1 MKRICGPA
9 LAGALCF
16 ALLIEPRGFSQ
27 QPAVQRAAT
36 FGAPNVTWE
45 QLNAA
50 QMEQFLLTA
59 RILGERPAGKGVTNT
74 KRFTLTDGHYVHDA
88 HVQQVDIY
96 KAEYKTKEGI
106 EKNFRD
112 SYKFNIAAYRL
123 DRLMDLNIVPV
134 CVPREI
140 DGKPAAVDWWVD
152 NVMFD
157 EEGRRQ
163 KNIEPPDP
171 NLWTRQLNTV
181 RDFDQLIYNEDRNQG
196 NLLIDDKWKLWA
208 IDHSRSFKPSPTVRD
223 PKVLRRVSNKM
234 MLAMKN
240 LNAQVLRDNL
250 LPFITEADI
259 RALLMRRDWI
269 VKYFESEISS
279 KGEDAVI
286 TDLPRFTPRVT
297 IP

>member
-1 MKRICGPA
+1 
-9 LAGALCF
+9 
-16 ALLIEPRGFSQ
+16 
-27 QPAVQRAAT
+27 
-36 FGAPNVTWE
+36 
-45 QLNAA
+45 
-50 QMEQFLLTA
+50 
-59 RILGERPAGKGVTNT
+59 
-74 KRFTLTDGHYVHDA
+74 LTDGRYVHDA

-96 KAEYKTKEGI
+96 KAEYKTKDGI

-123 DRLMDLNIVPV
+123 DKIMDLNIVPV

-163 KNIEPPDP
+163 KEVEPPDP
-171 NLWTRQLNTV
+171 NYWTRQLNTV

-196 NLLIDDKWKLWA
+196 NLLIDEKWKLWA
-208 IDHSRSFKPSPTVRD
+208 IDHSRAFKASPTVRD
-223 PKVLRRVSNKM
+223 PKVLKRVSNKM
-234 MLAMKN
+234 LLAMKN

-250 LPFITEADI
+250 LPFITEEDI
-259 RALLMRRDWI
+259 RALLTRRDWI

-279 KGEDAVI
+279 KGADAVV
-286 TDLPRFTPRVT
+286 TDMPRSTPRVT

>member
-1 MKRICGPA
+1 MKRIYGPA
-9 LAGALCF
+9 FAGIACF
-16 ALLIEPRGFSQ
+16 ALLIGPRGFSQ
-27 QPAVQRAAT
+27 QPAVHRAAS
-36 FGAPNVTWE
+36 FGTPNVTWE
-45 QLNAA
+45 QLTPA

-59 RILGERPAGKGVTNT
+59 RILGERPAGKGITNT

-123 DRLMDLNIVPV
+123 DKIMDLNMVPV
-134 CVPREI
+134 CVLREI
-140 DGKPAAVDWWVD
+140 NGKPAAVDWWVD

-163 KNIEPPDP
+163 KSAEPPDP
-171 NLWTRQLNTV
+171 NYWAVQLNAV

-208 IDHSRSFKPSPTVRD
+208 IDHSRAFKPSPAVRD
-223 PKVLRRVSNKM
+223 PKVLKRVSNKM
-234 MLAMKN
+234 LLSMKN

-250 LPFITEADI
+250 LPFITEEDI
-259 RALLMRRDWI
+259 EAMLARRDWI

-279 KGEDAVI
+279 KGADAVV
-286 TDLPRFTPRVT
+286 TDLPRSTPRVT